1 MTISKDFFK
10 ERMDFLR
17 WLDKQQ
23 KGIEEIFDCDIYG
36 GPMKVW
42 EAEYSMWRRF
52 FNNER
57 SYDLFITFA
66 AFYANV
72 EECHSSYE
80 FTFSWNGNEFFEFHD
95 ETVEIEDGATAT
107 DDNWIDA
114 VWKRICELENEVNG

>member
-17 WLDKQQ
+17 WLDDQQ
-23 KGIEEIFDCDIYG
+23 KAIEEIFDCDIYG

-52 FNNER
+52 FKNER
-57 SYDLFITFA
+57 SCDLFIAFA
-66 AFYANV
+66 AFYADG
-72 EECHSSYE
+72 EECLNSYE
-80 FTFSWNGNEFFEFHD
+80 FTYTWNGNEFFEFHD
-95 ETVEIEDGATAT
+95 ETVKLKGSAT

-114 VWKRICELENEVNG
+114 AWKRICELENEANG

>member
-17 WLDKQQ
+17 WLDEQQ

-52 FNNER
+52 FKNER
-57 SYDLFITFA
+57 SCDLFIAFA
-66 AFYANV
+66 AFYADR
-72 EECHSSYE
+72 EECLNSYE
-80 FTFSWNGNEFFEFHD
+80 FTYTWNGNEFFEFHD
-95 ETVEIEDGATAT
+95 ETIKLKGSVT

-114 VWKRICELENEVNG
+114 AWKRICELENEANG